1 MKSSL
6 ESTSTLERKLN
17 IEVAAAEV
25 QAAFDKALKG
35 VQREVTI
42 KGFRKGKAPLQTV
55 KSVYGERLK
64 QDVIQDIIQANYATA
79 LREHSLDPISY
90 PTIEF
95 DPLEDEKNFSFTAE
109 FEVRPEI
116 NTVQFDGLKVQK
128 EKFEAGDKA
137 VNETLEEIRRN
148 RAEATPVL
156 EDRPAEKGD
165 VAVLDFKGFVDGK
178 ELENGAAENH
188 ELELGSNSFIPGFE
202 DGVIGMRV
210 GVTAT
215 VRAHFPDGYH
225 ANELAGKAAE
235 FQVNL
240 KGLKK
245 KQLPELNDEF
255 AKGLGPYENLEAL
268 KKSIRDDQEKREA
281 KRINDDLKN
290 RLMRALVDRNPV
302 PVPKSLMKDQK
313 KALVEDFEKRMQQ
326 QGMGPEQF
334 EDYKNKWDADF
345 EQTAAYMIQSSFLI
359 DKLANENKLRAT
371 SEDID
376 NKLNEYAA
384 TTGIELTRLNE
395 YYGEEDRKARLS
407 YQITEE
413 KVLEFLT
420 SKAKIEE
427 VSKEQLEKEA
437 AAQNPKLS

>member
-1 MKSSL
+1 MKSSI
-6 ESTSTLERKLN
+6 ENTSTLERKLN

-25 QAAFDKALKG
+25 QAAFEKALKG

-64 QDVIQDIIQANYATA
+64 QDVIQDIIQANYVTA

-95 DPLEDEKNFSFTAE
+95 DPLEDDKNFLFTAE

-116 NTVQFDGLKVQK
+116 RTVQFEGLKVQK
-128 EKFEAGDKA
+128 EKLEGSDSA
-137 VNETLEEIRRN
+137 VNEALEEIRRN

-165 VAVLDFKGFVDGK
+165 VAIIDFKGFVDSK
-178 ELENGAAENH
+178 ELDNGAAENH

-202 DGVIGMRV
+202 DGVIGMRI
-210 GVTAT
+210 GVTTT

-225 ANELAGKAAE
+225 AVELAGKTAE
-235 FQVNL
+235 FQVTL
-240 KGLKK
+240 RGLKK
-245 KQLPELNDEF
+245 KQLPELSDEF
-255 AKGLGPYENLEAL
+255 AKGLGSYENLEAL
-268 KKSIRDDQEKREA
+268 KKSIRDDQEKRET
-281 KRINDDLKN
+281 KRVDDDLKN
-290 RLMRALVDRNPV
+290 RLMRVLVDRNPV
-302 PVPKSLMKDQK
+302 PVPRSLMKDQK

-326 QGMGPEQF
+326 QGMGPDQF
-334 EDYKNKWDADF
+334 EDYKSKWDADF

-359 DKLANENKLRAT
+359 DKLANEHKLRAT
-371 SEDID
+371 SEDMD
-376 NKLNEYAA
+376 NKLHEYAS
-384 TTGIELTRLNE
+384 TTGIEMKRLSE
-395 YYGEEDRKARLS
+395 YYGEEDRKARLL

-413 KVLEFLT
+413 KVLKFLT
-420 SKAKIEE
+420 SKAKVEE
-427 VSKEQLEKEA
+427 VSKEQLENEA
-437 AAQNPKLS
+437 TTQNLKLS